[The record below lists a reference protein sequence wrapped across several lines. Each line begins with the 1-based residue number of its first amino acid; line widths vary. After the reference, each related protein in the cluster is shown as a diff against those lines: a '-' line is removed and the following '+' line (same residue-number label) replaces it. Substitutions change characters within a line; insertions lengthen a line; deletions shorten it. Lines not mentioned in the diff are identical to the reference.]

1 MRDLVTN
8 FYNWIVDL
16 VLGTITRGLTTIFQ
30 GMLDLATQSCD
41 SFWQLPAITTLLN
54 TATYIGIFLWG
65 AGLVMLVMDCIDAY
79 MEQKQ
84 YIGKS
89 VIESMISGLAFAAVA
104 PQICKFSIILCSN
117 VVSALDLAATASD
130 TNYQVA
136 IAALAALPFLG
147 EGIWVPLVILFGI
160 IVCAVFFFVTLRR
173 FGVMIIQCLS
183 SPLYVIPITRGDNSI
198 LEGWI
203 KQTASVVLTYFFQYF
218 IFWFGWYCIIAY
230 GTGGTLPAF
239 GMWLSIPFI
248 PRILDKYGLSANSSS
263 LLMGAA
269 QLGMMYKSLH

>member
-1 MRDLVTN
+1 MEDLVTLI
-8 FYNWIVDL
+8 YNWIVDL
-16 VLGTITRGLTTIFQ
+16 VFGTITRILTSIFQ

-54 TATYIGIFLWG
+54 TATYIGLFLW
-65 AGLVMLVMDCIDAY
+65 ATGLVMLVMDCIDAY

-89 VIESMISGLAFAAVA
+89 VIESIISGLAFAAVA
-104 PQICKFSIILCSN
+104 PQICKYAILLCSQ
-117 VVSALDLAATASD
+117 VVSALDLAATATD
-130 TNYQVA
+130 TNYQLAV
-136 IAALAALPFLG
+136 AALAALPFLG
-147 EGIWVPLVILFGI
+147 EGIWLPLVALFGVI
-160 IVCAVFFFVTLRR
+160 ISAVFFFITLRR

-218 IFWFGWYCIIAY
+218 IFWFGWYCIITY

-239 GMWLSIPFI
+239 GMWLSLPYI
-248 PRILDKYGLSANSSS
+248 PRILDKFGLSANHSN
-263 LLMGAA
+263 LLMSAA
-269 QLGMMYKSLH
+269 QLGMMYKTLH